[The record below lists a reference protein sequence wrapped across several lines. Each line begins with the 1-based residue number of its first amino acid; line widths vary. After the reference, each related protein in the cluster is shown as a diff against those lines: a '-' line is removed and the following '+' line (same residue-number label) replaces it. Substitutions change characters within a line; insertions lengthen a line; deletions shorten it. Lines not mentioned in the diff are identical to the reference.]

1 MEIGFIDYSHEER
14 NKILSTL
21 KMLGDQTALDELG
34 IGVVRDAYSDILFPG
49 ISTLQTR
56 AKYFVLVPYL
66 FQSAKEQAEKG
77 KIHSGKELLQWIN
90 ESEDRLAA
98 SLTNNC
104 PPGEIGIIGSNAYR
118 NKRSVKV
125 KPSAIYWAGL
135 RTFGI
140 FRGENLFLPAACKL
154 VYAEAR
160 RKAEAEIKKEGES
173 FDDPTAL
180 DQGSALF
187 LPIIPDY
194 DYEKNA
200 SMDLTEKE
208 ARFLSECIQRS
219 PFASNSLLAFY
230 IRHGTVSKD
239 FKSVPIELLPEG
251 LRRDYLL
258 AGDFSRFIYG
268 AHIRYN
274 VIYSDYSDAEM
285 TDRFNAWRDKFLSEP
300 FELEPVLERVSCPP
314 ALAAFCRA
322 FLDAVIRNDTVT
334 MDELI
339 VRREVQAKGARS
351 KLRKPK
357 EYRYDPDR
365 PIHLYEL
372 DFRFGRASVIIRDI
386 LKGLEGEQRV

>member
-21 KMLGDQTALDELG
+21 KLLGDQNALDELG

-56 AKYFVLVPYL
+56 AKYFVLIPYL
-66 FQSAKEQAEKG
+66 FQSAKAQAEKG

-140 FRGENLFLPAACKL
+140 FRGENMFLPAACKL
-154 VYAEAR
+154 VFAEAK
-160 RKAEAEIKKEGES
+160 RKADAEIKTDGDS

-200 SMDLTEKE
+200 TMDLTEKE

-219 PFASNSLLAFY
+219 PFTSDSLLAFY
-230 IRHGTVSKD
+230 IKQRMLSND
-239 FKSVPIELLPEG
+239 FKSVPVELLPDG
-251 LRRDYLL
+251 LHRDYLL
-258 AGDFSRFIYG
+258 ARDFSRFIYG

-274 VIYSDYSDAEM
+274 VVYSEYSDHNVQEM
-285 TDRFNAWRDKFLSEP
+285 FDSWRDSFLSEP
-300 FELEPVLERVSCPP
+300 FELEPVLERVSCPS
-314 ALAAFCRA
+314 ALTTFCRS
-322 FLDAVIRNDTVT
+322 FLDAVRNNDTSA
-334 MDELI
+334 MDDLI
-339 VRREVQAKGARS
+339 VRREIQAKGARS

-357 EYRYDPDR
+357 EYRYDPSH

-372 DFRFGRASVIIRDI
+372 EFRFARASVIIRDI